1 MDVSTSTEVA
11 AGAAPGDPAAKDLLC
26 PLCDYNLRG
35 LVEPRCPECG
45 FSFTWDELIH
55 AEKTRHPYLFEH
67 YPRRNVWSL
76 VRTVIGGMRPGKFW
90 TVLRP
95 THAVKRGR
103 MVRYW
108 MILAG
113 LLVLGPMM
121 MIVHQGWESAQDLTL
136 SRARWVAHMK
146 KSSGPKDLER
156 IVLAWGSVENYV
168 DTQVPKV
175 WSRDFAMIVL
185 DRSASALNWGGMGD
199 HRWSRALRGAALLGT
214 YLAWPWM
221 TLATLLIFRWS
232 MRRAKILPVHVMRC
246 AVYACDQFWIGVTVA
261 MGLVMW
267 LPWRWMQ
274 DNPLAEVLGYSLF
287 LQMFS
292 AALFGMWCMWR
303 LLVAY
308 RKYLQFPHALATV
321 AASQLIVVLIVVAVL
336 LNV

>member
-1 MDVSTSTEVA
+1 MEA
-11 AGAAPGDPAAKDLLC
+11 AAIEHTAEHGAKDLLC

-35 LVEPRCPECG
+35 LQEPRCPECG

-67 YPRRNVWSL
+67 YPRRNVWSF
-76 VRTVIGGMRPGKFW
+76 VRTVVGGMRPGKFW

-108 MILAG
+108 VILAG

-146 KSSGPKDLER
+146 KSSGPRDLER
-156 IVLAWGSVENYV
+156 IRLAWGSVENYV
-168 DTQVPKV
+168 DTQVPKA
-175 WSRDFAMIVL
+175 WSRDFARMVL
-185 DRSASALNWGGMGD
+185 DRSASVINWGGMGN
-199 HRWSRALRGAALLGT
+199 HRGSGALRVAALLGT
-214 YLAWPWM
+214 YVAWPWI
-221 TLATLLIFRWS
+221 TLATLLIFQRS
-232 MRRAKILPVHVMRC
+232 MRRAKVLPVHVMRC
-246 AVYACDQFWIGVTVA
+246 AVYACDEFWIGMIVA
-261 MGLVMW
+261 LGLVIW
-267 LPWRWMQ
+267 LPWQWLWN
-274 DNPLAEVLGYSLF
+274 NPVAELVGYPLF

-292 AALFGMWCMWR
+292 ASLFGMWCTWR
-303 LLVAY
+303 LRVAY

-321 AASQLIVVLIVVAVL
+321 AASQVIVVLIVVVVL